1 MADGFLGGFNEQRGA
16 DVNYLRM
23 LEQIRASRVGTD
35 LDQQRLGQQASQF
48 AQELA
53 MRKQQQEDAAAQAEQ
68 SSRDQ
73 AMAAMQAQV
82 GQGLSQGMA
91 DMRQRSANA
100 PQEMAQLAQMQR
112 QAGARNALKD
122 TLAGN
127 EDVSIKDLGKA
138 ILPYDTATGIGLLKA
153 AKDEENQRSMMERT
167 GGTGVQPD
175 KGYRWTNKGTLE
187 AIPGGPA
194 DPSVLAQL
202 ESLKNKGAGAKAA
215 SEDERKAAGWL
226 AQATNAYN
234 NMASVAAQDKSVTA
248 PGMFE
253 AGAEALGLSGTANAI
268 RSPQRQQFVQAAS
281 SFSEAALRAA
291 TGAGVNKD
299 EAKQKIQ
306 ELTPQYTDAEPVR
319 AQKLE
324 SMKVYLDSLASRAGR
339 ADTGF
344 IPERGEI
351 PTGERRPQAQPQA
364 SKTFDSPP
372 DPRQYD
378 GRTITDP
385 STGTKLLSR
394 GGQWMRVK

>member
-1 MADGFLGGFNEQRGA
+1 MLAGYNEQQDHA
-16 DVNYLRM
+16 INYLAKLSSM
-23 LEQIRASRVGTD
+23 
-35 LDQQRLGQQASQF
+35 QQAAN
-48 AQELA
+48 AQELDRRRMEA
-53 MRKQQQEDAAAQAEQ
+53 QQGQFGQEMEFRKSQAEQ
-68 SSRDQ
+68 SN
-73 AMAAMQAQV
+73 
-82 GQGLSQGMA
+82 
-91 DMRQRSANA
+91 QRSA
-100 PQEMAQLAQMQR
+100 QEHQDALKQQALEYGLRDRAQGFTERNKNLELQKEAQ
-112 QAGARNALKD
+112 ARNSLMELLNNPEGD
-122 TLAGN
+122 VNTL
-127 EDVSIKDLGKA
+127 DLGKA
-138 ILPYDTATGIGLLKA
+138 ILPYDTQRGIGLINASKEEQRQKA
-153 AKDEENQRSMMERT
+153 LMERT
-167 GGTGVQPD
+167 GGTGVQPE

-202 ESLKNKGAGAKAA
+202 ESVKNKGAGAKAA

-234 NMASVAAQDKSVTA
+234 NMANVAAQDKSVTA

-344 IPERGEI
+344 IPERVEI

-364 SKTFDSPP
+364 SKTFDSPAQA
-372 DPRQYD
+372 DPRLYD
-378 GRTITDP
+378 GKTLTNP
-385 STGTKLLSR
+385 ETGQKLVSH
-394 GGQWMRVK
+394 GGQWVRVK